1 MGAPQHVIVEP
12 VGEESF
18 GTVISRHG
26 RCRYEGY
33 PKVGGRRMVRAD
45 EGCLPQGFI
54 ECHEAHEVGTAFV
67 WRGGKGQS
75 VAHFVVAELHFAFGK
90 LRVGGG
96 KVASRANARLAP
108 TQSLSI
114 GSTVMA

>member
-1 MGAPQHVIVEP
+1 MVAPQYVAIEPIGVE
-12 VGEESF
+12 SL
-18 GTVISRHG
+18 GTVHSRHG

-45 EGCLPQGFI
+45 EGCLTQGFI

-67 WRGGKGQS
+67 WRGGKAQS
-75 VAHFVVAELHFAFGK
+75 VAHFVVAELHFAYGK

-96 KVASRANARLAP
+96 KVAHRANARLAT
-108 TQSLSI
+108 TQRL
-114 GSTVMA
+114 